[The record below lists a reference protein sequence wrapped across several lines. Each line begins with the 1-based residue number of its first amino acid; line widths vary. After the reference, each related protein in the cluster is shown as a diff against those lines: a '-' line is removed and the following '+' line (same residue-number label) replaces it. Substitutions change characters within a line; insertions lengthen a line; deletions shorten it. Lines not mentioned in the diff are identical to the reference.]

1 MELLPLMLEMLD
13 KMLPAPLNDAQRD
26 LVSLELK
33 DEAHAFERRVDR
45 QLRDFATKKG
55 LIK

>member
-1 MELLPLMLEMLD
+1 MLD